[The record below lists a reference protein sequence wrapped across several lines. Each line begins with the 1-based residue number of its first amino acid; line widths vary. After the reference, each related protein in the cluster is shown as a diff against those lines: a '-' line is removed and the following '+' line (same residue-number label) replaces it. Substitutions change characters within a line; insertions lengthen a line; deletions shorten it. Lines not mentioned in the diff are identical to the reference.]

1 MKILTVCQPY
11 ASLIVSGQK
20 LIENRT
26 WRTNYRGPLAIHAG
40 ASKKYLCTWHCRDD
54 ATLPDPMPFSAI
66 LGVVDLIDCV
76 TFQDAWLKYAPLC
89 GIHREGPLCWIL
101 SNHRPLL
108 CPIRHSGHRGIQN
121 VEPDVAVA
129 ILLSLREHDFSAP
142 TTRHAVTPIPHLVA
156 PTEGSST

>member
-26 WRTNYRGPLAIHAG
+26 WKTNYHGPLAIHAG
-40 ASKKYLCTWHCRDD
+40 ASNKYLCTWHCRLD

-76 TFQDAWLKYAPLC
+76 TFADAYVKYPQLC
-89 GIHREGPLCWIL
+89 GVHREGPFCWIL
-101 SNHRPLL
+101 SNPRRLDA
-108 CPIRHSGHRGIQN
+108 PIEGTGAQGLRTVN
-121 VEPDVAVA
+121 PNLAAE
-129 ILLSLREHDFSAP
+129 ILLRLSEQSASAP
-142 TTRHAVTPIPHLVA
+142 TTRHADTLLAIDLTNV
-156 PTEGSST
+156 EGNSI